1 MLSFFNRLNIR
12 SDFESSHKHIFVL
25 SIQSYFNFGIFYKN
39 FIEELV
45 TVLHYATLKYSK
57 LQAGLI
63 LVNSSISLS
72 PTLIA

>member
-1 MLSFFNRLNIR
+1 MPNFFNRFNIR
-12 SDFESSHKHIFVL
+12 SDFESFYKHIFVL

-45 TVLHYATLKYSK
+45 TVLHYAIFKYSK

-63 LVNSSISLS
+63 LDNSSISLS
-72 PTLIA
+72 STIIA